1 MVDQDHAEWLRDEE
15 ERKLLRVQ
23 VHAPLKKPVP
33 AEDDKK
39 REDAK
44 DDDDDDDDE
53 PDSDEELEE
62 TESEED
68 KQ

>member
-33 AEDDKK
+33 AEDD
-39 REDAK
+39 
-44 DDDDDDDDE
+44 DDDDDDE